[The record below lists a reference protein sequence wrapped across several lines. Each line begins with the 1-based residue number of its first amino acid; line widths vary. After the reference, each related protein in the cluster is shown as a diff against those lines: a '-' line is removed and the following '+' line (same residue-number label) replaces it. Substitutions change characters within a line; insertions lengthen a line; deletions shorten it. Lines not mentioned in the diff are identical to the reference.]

1 MTRVGFEP
9 KDFDTFLIDGLPER
23 MEAIQTRIQPKFQI
37 IGSELTHYL
46 EAQLGNEMYLHIAKH
61 ARRTVN
67 PPQDTWLAVCDNK
80 RGYKKHPHFQVG
92 LFDDHLFIWL
102 ALIYELDFKTEI
114 AKIFMEHFDEVKALP
129 EHFSISLNHMKKDSK
144 TVGTL
149 EFKDVERFYNVKS
162 AEFLVG
168 LHLKPNNERVQD
180 GDKLMKTIEDTVEQL
195 IPFYRLAISARS
207 NPM

>member
-1 MTRVGFEP
+1 MTRVGFEQ
-9 KDFDTFLIDGLPER
+9 KDFDTFLIEGLPER
-23 MEAIQTRIQPKFQI
+23 MKAIKTKIQPKFQK
-37 IGSELTHYL
+37 IGSELTDYL
-46 EAQLGNEMYLHIAKH
+46 EAKLGNEMYLHIARH

-114 AKIFMEHFDEVKALP
+114 ARNFMENFEDIKTLP
-129 EHFSISLNHMKKDSK
+129 AHFSISLNHMKKDSK
-144 TVGTL
+144 TIETL
-149 EFKDVERFYNVKS
+149 EFDDLKRFYNVKS

-168 LHLKPNNERVQD
+168 LQLSSSDIRVKD
-180 GDKLMKTIEDTVEQL
+180 GDQLMGIIQNTVDQL
-195 IPFYRLAISARS
+195 IPFYRLALSARR
-207 NPM
+207 NLI

>member
-1 MTRVGFEP
+1 MTRVGFEQ
-9 KDFDTFLIDGLPER
+9 KDFDTFLIEGLPER
-23 MEAIQTRIQPKFQI
+23 MKAIKTKIQPKFQK
-37 IGSELTHYL
+37 IGSELTDYL
-46 EAQLGNEMYLHIAKH
+46 EAKLGNEMYLHIARH

-114 AKIFMEHFDEVKALP
+114 ARNFMENFEDIKTLP
-129 EHFSISLNHMKKDSK
+129 AHFSISLNHMKKDSK
-144 TVGTL
+144 TIETL
-149 EFKDVERFYNVKS
+149 EFDDLKRFYNVKS

-168 LHLKPNNERVQD
+168 LHLSSSDIRVKD
-180 GDKLMKTIEDTVEQL
+180 GDQLMGIIQNTVDQL
-195 IPFYRLAISARS
+195 IPFYRLALSARR
-207 NPM
+207 NLI